1 MAQIAVITGGS
12 RGIGAAT
19 ARRLASD
26 GWDVAISYV
35 TRADEAERV
44 VRECRDLGVRAEAVR
59 ADVGRDDDVVNL
71 FHVVDEQL
79 GTLRA
84 LVNNA
89 GIVGPKARVDALDA
103 TRIATMFAVNVVG
116 AFGCAREAVRR
127 MSTTVGGAG
136 GVIVNVSS
144 AAARIGSPGE
154 YVDYAAS
161 KGAVDTLTLG
171 LAKEVA
177 TEGIRVNG
185 VRPGIIRTEIHASGG
200 QPDRIERI
208 APMVPMQRAGEA
220 NEVAAAIAWL
230 CRDEASYVTGA
241 ILDVSGGR

>member
-19 ARRLASD
+19 ARRMASD
-26 GWDVAISYV
+26 GWDVAISYA
-35 TRADEAERV
+35 TRAEEAERV
-44 VRECRDLGVRAEAVR
+44 VRECREFGVRAEAIR

-71 FHVVDEQL
+71 FHVIDEQL

-89 GIVGPKARVDALDA
+89 GIVGPKARVDALDS
-103 TRIATMFAVNVVG
+103 TRIALMFAVNVVG

-127 MSTTVGGAG
+127 MSTAVGGMG

-177 TEGIRVNG
+177 MEGIRVNG

-220 NEVAAAIAWL
+220 DEVAAAIAWL
-230 CRDEASYVTGA
+230 CCDEASYVTGA

>member
-1 MAQIAVITGGS
+1 MTRIALVTGGS

-19 ARRLASD
+19 AKRLAAA
-26 GWDVAISYV
+26 GWDVAVSFI
-35 TRADEAERV
+35 TRSDDAATVIDAC
-44 VRECRDLGVRAEAVR
+44 REYGVRAEAIK
-59 ADVGRDDDVVNL
+59 ADIARDEDVVAL
-71 FHVVDEQL
+71 FRTVDERL
-79 GTLRA
+79 GVIGA

-89 GIVGPKARVDALDA
+89 GIVGAKARVDALDA
-103 TRIATMFAVNVVG
+103 ERIASMFAVNVVG
-116 AFGCAREAVRR
+116 PFGCAREAVRR
-127 MSTTVGGAG
+127 MSTASGGIG

-161 KGAVDTLTLG
+161 KGALDTMTIG

-208 APMVPMQRAGEA
+208 APMVPMRRAGEA
-220 NEVAAAIAWL
+220 DEVAAAIVWL
-230 CRDEASYVTGA
+230 CGDEASYVTGA